1 MTQSTYLIKKESDI
15 KLIKS
20 GNKNLITLDKDYIGK
35 ITIKPNEEY
44 LWNYNNYFKE
54 NKFIKPYDALD
65 WVVIGPSRLKN
76 LHKLTEGD
84 FIKLGKLVFFVRKI
98 KIQQNENLNE
108 TKRNSSIDNSELNL
122 GNNINEDIIIHN
134 KNNFENFN
142 YIETN
147 KELIE
152 NGANKINNLNLIT
165 SANNRLKNLYMKL
178 KTLNKKQKVYKCRIC
193 FCEGGFDG
201 LNPLISP
208 CKCSG
213 SVKYIHL
220 NCLRKWLTTKILS
233 KVSSNNDIY
242 CYVFKSLKCEICQSI
257 IPEIAEFRGK
267 FLSLLDFKNI
277 DPPYIILQ
285 SMYQY
290 NSNSRNLSDL
300 NVIFV
305 IGLKLNGQVL
315 IGRSNISNIRLS
327 DVSVSRNHAKLKY
340 LNGEF
345 FLEDIGSKFGTLLL
359 IQNDILF
366 LPYKDIKIQTG
377 RSLLIFKLKRTCL
390 GLFKCYKNKLY
401 NNNSYLDK
409 FINGEKKVYKQILE
423 TFNKNVIDPI
433 EKFSS
438 ISGSCTPSKK
448 SSVTIEENKINE
460 TSSNNDKEKSE
471 EKNDE
476 NEDEN
481 INKKLNISNGQEKN
495 EILIDSNIK
504 EENKDNNIEY
514 KIPIPIFN
522 LNIDKL
528 NKDILIEKEDE
539 IEEQKKQNES
549 HEMFINENEIN
560 LDKKNKNI
568 FSKLN
573 VMNFLNKKEL
583 NKRSISV
590 VNNKQKI
597 NIDNNL
603 QLPQLDNKNI
613 NNDLAMTQREF
624 VNKNKII
631 LEEEKKK

>member
-1 MTQSTYLIKKESDI
+1 M
-15 KLIKS
+15 
-20 GNKNLITLDKDYIGK
+20 DKDYIGK
-35 ITIKPNEEY
+35 ISIKPNEEY
-44 LWNYNNYFKE
+44 FWNYNNYFKD
-54 NKFIKPYDALD
+54 NKFIRAYDSLD
-65 WVVIGPSRLKN
+65 WVVIGPSRQKN

-98 KIQQNENLNE
+98 KVPQNENLNE
-108 TKRNSSIDNSELNL
+108 TKRNSSIDNSELNI
-122 GNNINEDIIIHN
+122 GNNINEDIIIYN
-134 KNNFENFN
+134 RNNFENYN

-178 KTLNKKQKVYKCRIC
+178 KSLNKKQKIYKCRIC

-220 NCLRKWLTTKILS
+220 NCLRKWLTTKIIS
-233 KVSSNNDIY
+233 KVSSNNNIY
-242 CYVFKSLKCEICQSI
+242 CYIFKSLKCEICQNI

-267 FLSLLDFKNI
+267 FLSLLDFKNM

-315 IGRSNISNIRLS
+315 IGRSNLSNIRLS

-340 LNGEF
+340 INGEF

-366 LPYKDIKIQTG
+366 FPYKDIKIQSG
-377 RSLLIFKLKRTCL
+377 RSLLMFKLKRTCL

-401 NNNSYLDK
+401 NNKIFLDK
-409 FINGEKKVYKQILE
+409 FNNGEKKVYKQILE
-423 TFNKNVIDPI
+423 TFNKNIIDPI

-448 SSVTIEENKINE
+448 SSATIEENKINE
-460 TSSNNDKEKSE
+460 TSSKNDKELNEEEKSE

-476 NEDEN
+476 DKNM
-481 INKKLNISNGQEKN
+481 KLNISNGQEKN
-495 EILIDSNIK
+495 EILIESNIN

-514 KIPIPIFN
+514 KVTIPIFN

-528 NKDILIEKEDE
+528 NKDILIKKEEE

-549 HEMFINENEIN
+549 HEMFINENKID

-573 VMNFLNKKEL
+573 VMNFLNKKNL
-583 NKRSISV
+583 SKRSISV
-590 VNNKQKI
+590 INNKQKI

-603 QLPQLDNKNI
+603 QLSKLDNKNI
-613 NNDLAMTQREF
+613 NIDLALTQREF
-624 VNKNKII
+624 DNKNKIGFS
-631 LEEEKKK
+631 EDEKKK